1 MAAFPTSSGSSS
13 GLAWLISETPMS
25 WSTTPR
31 GCRTPFASQLLTQA
45 ADPHHQPGWTKSR
58 VCWRWLQA
66 ATGWTRFVAWMIC
79 RGGSSPYSTL
89 PQRWGA
95 KWDKHRKY
103 QEMEVTR
110 NNHLYAKFKIL
121 NCECPCYVWAFAKS
135 SALKI
140 EMQVSCSISH
150 KQAKAHIKKTIYSFY
165 KYNTCTTAL
174 SHTLHPEDPTQYAT

>member
-1 MAAFPTSSGSSS
+1 MGLRYTKFGTTEEKCLYIQKMSCLQFWPWIVEMQKPLSSVSKPYFFFFLNCGKKHIAS
-13 GLAWLISETPMS
+13 LIN
-25 WSTTPR
+25 
-31 GCRTPFASQLLTQA
+31 
-45 ADPHHQPGWTKSR
+45 K
-58 VCWRWLQA
+58 
-66 ATGWTRFVAWMIC
+66 
-79 RGGSSPYSTL
+79 
-89 PQRWGA
+89 
-95 KWDKHRKY
+95 RKY
-103 QEMEVTR
+103 QEMAVTR
-110 NNHLYAKFKIL
+110 NNHFYAKFKIL